1 MDFSSMSGWDFE
13 RYCADCLLKKGFT
26 KAEVTSGSGDHG
38 VDIIAEQNGIRFGIQ
53 CKLYQGQIPNKAV
66 QEAYTGASYYDCD
79 VAVIMSNSELTK
91 QAQTEAKKLRV
102 KFWDVADYTSGTF
115 NEGNKKSSSARVT
128 TYDDYC
134 RHQKDIERQREN
146 QAYQDIIQR
155 RRIVLAV
162 ENPYE
167 QDIENIRVSKSLLK
181 QDCVVES
188 ILCFCKEQDFCNH
201 SKAQVLLKK
210 LSYVKELN
218 GVLSKRKD
226 GLAFMSE
233 NQCAEI
239 DRELRLA
246 AENDMTMSQDE
257 FNQKY
262 WYICYIYEN
271 FRQIISILPNVFADF
286 NSDELIKI
294 EDSKRN
300 GWHRRHTVEEDTIYE
315 LRDQLDRLLGEFKEL
330 LYEEIKIQKAWY
342 FWQNDKKIT
351 TEIQQHRQSFASTE
365 ESFINE
371 RNRAYEK
378 LIFDENQIELNKQRQ
393 IFGELLYNLRRKRD
407 EEELE
412 RQEKERLFK
421 EQLLRKNAE
430 REREKK
436 LKEEQESLLRE
447 QQEKLLREQK
457 EKEALLKRQQ
467 EKDALV
473 RSLISAYNDECY
485 KINAKTSSRRKELE
499 RKAQVATSQAQEQ
512 ITDLLKKKQPF
523 TFFRKER
530 DAKIDA
536 TIATV
541 EQHIERLKNQLE
553 CDIVKC
559 DSEAQEKIKAL
570 QEQTLDEAEKG
581 RVKEELLK
589 NLNLL

>member
-1 MDFSSMSGWDFE
+1 M
-13 RYCADCLLKKGFT
+13 
-26 KAEVTSGSGDHG
+26 
-38 VDIIAEQNGIRFGIQ
+38 
-53 CKLYQGQIPNKAV
+53 
-66 QEAYTGASYYDCD
+66 
-79 VAVIMSNSELTK
+79 
-91 QAQTEAKKLRV
+91 
-102 KFWDVADYTSGTF
+102 
-115 NEGNKKSSSARVT
+115 
-128 TYDDYC
+128 
-134 RHQKDIERQREN
+134 
-146 QAYQDIIQR
+146 
-155 RRIVLAV
+155 
-162 ENPYE
+162 
-167 QDIENIRVSKSLLK
+167 
-181 QDCVVES
+181 
-188 ILCFCKEQDFCNH
+188 
-201 SKAQVLLKK
+201 
-210 LSYVKELN
+210 
-218 GVLSKRKD
+218 
-226 GLAFMSE
+226 
-233 NQCAEI
+233 
-239 DRELRLA
+239 
-246 AENDMTMSQDE
+246 
-257 FNQKY
+257 
-262 WYICYIYEN
+262 
-271 FRQIISILPNVFADF
+271 
-286 NSDELIKI
+286 
-294 EDSKRN
+294 
-300 GWHRRHTVEEDTIYE
+300 
-315 LRDQLDRLLGEFKEL
+315 
-330 LYEEIKIQKAWY
+330 
-342 FWQNDKKIT
+342 
-351 TEIQQHRQSFASTE
+351 
-365 ESFINE
+365 
-371 RNRAYEK
+371 
-378 LIFDENQIELNKQRQ
+378 
-393 IFGELLYNLRRKRD
+393 RRKRD

>member
-79 VAVIMSNSELTK
+79 VAVIMSNSELTR
-91 QAQTEAKKLRV
+91 QAKDEAKKLRV
-102 KFWDVADYTSGTF
+102 KFWDIADYTSGAF
-115 NEGNKKSSSARVT
+115 NKETQKNSGEKIT

-134 RHQKDIERQREN
+134 RRQKDIERQREN
-146 QAYQDIIQR
+146 RVYQDIVQR
-155 RRIVLAV
+155 RKIVLAV

-167 QDIENIRVSKSLLK
+167 QDIENIRISKSLLK
-181 QDCVVES
+181 QNCVVES

-201 SKAQVLLKK
+201 SKAQVLLQK

-233 NQCAEI
+233 KQCAEI

-271 FRQIISILPNVFADF
+271 FRRIISILPNVFANF

-300 GWHRRHTVEEDTIYE
+300 GWHRKHTVEEDTIYE

-342 FWQNDKKIT
+342 FWQNDKRIT
-351 TEIQQHRQSFASTE
+351 AEIQQHRQSFASTE
-365 ESFINE
+365 ESFTNE
-371 RNRAYEK
+371 RNQAYEK
-378 LIFDENQIELNKQRQ
+378 LIFDEKQIELNKQRQ
-393 IFGELLYNLRRKRD
+393 IFRELLYKLWRKRD
-407 EEELE
+407 EEEIE

-421 EQLLRKNAE
+421 EQLLRKNEE

-436 LKEEQESLLRE
+436 LKEEQERLLRE
-447 QQEKLLREQK
+447 QQDKLLREQK

-499 RKAQVATSQAQEQ
+499 SKAQAAISQVQEQ

-541 EQHIERLKNQLE
+541 EQHIEQLKKQLE

-559 DSEAQEKIKAL
+559 NAETQAKIKAL

-581 RVKEELLK
+581 GVKEELLK
-589 NLNLL
+589 KIN